1 MPPIPRIDQITG
13 NSIPVRAPSQT
24 RGLPKL
30 FAGLT
35 WGIVGYT
42 ALVAL
47 AFEIPLV
54 IYILVEGDPPGI
66 KQALVGW
73 VAQLF
78 VGFAVL
84 ISGAILTNIE
94 HPKLPR
100 AVAFALAVIVGSA
113 LGRLVWIALMNGL
126 FPDDPRNYL
135 FVLRRSLLYWG
146 LAAFVYY
153 CAERSARRSAA
164 LREADL
170 DHRRLETRMLE
181 ARLQVMQAQVEPHF
195 LFNTLAHIK
204 RLYETDAKRGR
215 RMLDAFCDYLDAA
228 LPQMR
233 GDRSTL
239 GRETA
244 MARAYLETQQVRMGR
259 RLRFEI
265 SVPENLH
272 DVAFPPMMLL
282 SLVENAIK
290 HGLNPLREGGR
301 VEIRAQAHDAALR
314 AAVADTG
321 AGLAGIKSEGGTG
334 IGLSN
339 IRARLVALYGR
350 AARLTI
356 ADNTPRG
363 LIATIEIPRQLAS
376 AGDGHG
382 SA

>member
-1 MPPIPRIDQITG
+1 MRRFDKIPGDPIPAGPRSQ
-13 NSIPVRAPSQT
+13 VR
-24 RGLPKL
+24 RLPKL

-35 WGIVGYT
+35 WGLFGYT
-42 ALVAL
+42 AVISL
-47 AFEIPLV
+47 AFEMPTV
-54 IYILVEGDPPGI
+54 ISQVIDGNALYIKRAVVGD
-66 KQALVGW
+66 A
-73 VAQLF
+73 AQLL

-84 ISGAILTNIE
+84 ISGVILTNIE
-94 HPKLPR
+94 RPRLPR
-100 AVAFALAVIVGSA
+100 ALAFALAVVVGSV
-113 LGRLVWIALMNGL
+113 LGRLVWIAVMNHL
-126 FPDDPRNYL
+126 FPDDPYNYI

-146 LAAFVYY
+146 LAAFAFY
-153 CAERSARRSAA
+153 CAERSTLRSAA
-164 LREADL
+164 LRDAEL
-170 DHRRLETRMLE
+170 DRHRLESRMLE

-265 SVPENLH
+265 SVPEDLH
-272 DVAFPPMMLL
+272 DVSFPPMMLL

-356 ADNTPRG
+356 TNNTPRG
-363 LIATIEIPRQLAS
+363 LIATIEIPWQLAS
-376 AGDGHG
+376 AADSHG
-382 SA
+382 TA

>member
-1 MPPIPRIDQITG
+1 
-13 NSIPVRAPSQT
+13 
-24 RGLPKL
+24 
-30 FAGLT
+30 
-35 WGIVGYT
+35 
-42 ALVAL
+42 
-47 AFEIPLV
+47 V
-54 IYILVEGDPPGI
+54 IFRFIEGDLLGI
-66 KQALVGW
+66 QRALVGW

-94 HPKLPR
+94 RPKLPR
-100 AVAFALAVIVGSA
+100 AIAFALAVIVGSA
-113 LGRLVWIALMNGL
+113 LGRLAWIALMNGL
-126 FPDDPRNYL
+126 FPDDPRNY
-135 FVLRRSLLYWG
+135 FYFLRRSLLYWG
-146 LAAFVYY
+146 LAAFAYY
-153 CAERSARRSAA
+153 CAERSAQRSAA

-265 SVPENLH
+265 SVPEDLH

-301 VEIRAQAHDAALR
+301 VEIRAQAHDSALH

-356 ADNTPRG
+356 ANNTPRG
-363 LIATIEIPRQLAS
+363 LIATIEIPWQLAPTADS
-376 AGDGHG
+376 HG
-382 SA
+382 TA